1 MSRSRA
7 LAGIV
12 SRRKTAGTSWRYGVG
27 VTESEEIPKTHIS
40 AEMTAAVGREFGRRQ
55 AFPISES
62 DIRKWAIA
70 VYYPEDPPRTF
81 WDAAYAATTV
91 HGGIV
96 APEDFNP
103 FAWMA
108 ADPPGIR
115 HGGYVGIEASLGV
128 EPPKTGFI
136 LNGGLEVTY
145 GVRMRPGDLITSVST
160 LTGYLERQ
168 GRLGLMLFSTQLDT
182 WTNQRDELVKSAE
195 MTLIRY

>member
-1 MSRSRA
+1 VEV
-7 LAGIV
+7 G
-12 SRRKTAGTSWRYGVG
+12 GRYGSG
-27 VTESEEIPKTHIS
+27 VTDSEDVLKSHIS
-40 AEMTAAVGREFGRRQ
+40 PEMTAAIGGEFGRRQ
-55 AFPISES
+55 SFPISDS

-70 VYYPEDPPRTF
+70 IYYPEDPPRLF

-96 APEDFNP
+96 APEEFNP
-103 FAWMA
+103 FSWMS

-128 EPPKTGFI
+128 EPPDTGFV

-145 GVRMRPGDLITSVST
+145 GVRMRPGDVITSVST
-160 LTGYLERQ
+160 LTGYQERH
-168 GRLGLMLFSTQLDT
+168 GRLGLMLFSTQSDR
-182 WTNQRDELVKSAE
+182 WTNQDDELVKSTS

>member
-1 MSRSRA
+1 MA
-7 LAGIV
+7 NV
-12 SRRKTAGTSWRYGVG
+12 PDTQ
-27 VTESEEIPKTHIS
+27 EIPTSYIS
-40 AEMTAAVGREFGRRQ
+40 AEMSAAVGSELGRRRS
-55 AFPISES
+55 FPISAS

-70 VYYPEDPPRTF
+70 VYYPEDPPRLF
-81 WDAAYAATTV
+81 WDEDYAATTV

-115 HGGYVGIEASLGV
+115 RAGDGGGVTLEATLGL
-128 EPPKTGFI
+128 EPPKTTFN

-145 GVRMRPGDLITSVST
+145 GARMRPGDVITAVSS
-160 LTGYLERQ
+160 LSGYQERQ
-168 GRLGLMLFSTQLDT
+168 GRLGLMLFTTQSDR
-182 WTNQRDELVKSAE
+182 WTNQDGVLVKSSS

>member
-1 MSRSRA
+1 MFAEALPRCPVNKTSGRSQ
-7 LAGIV
+7 
-12 SRRKTAGTSWRYGVG
+12 RYGVG
-27 VTESEEIPKTHIS
+27 VTESKEIPKTHIS

-70 VYYPEDPPRTF
+70 VYYPEDPPRLF
-81 WDAAYAATTV
+81 WDAAYAATTA
-91 HGGIV
+91 HGVIV

-115 HGGYVGIEASLGV
+115 HGGYVGIEGSLGV
-128 EPPKTGFI
+128 EPPNTGFI

-145 GVRMRPGDLITSVST
+145 GVRMRPGDVITSVST
-160 LTGYLERQ
+160 LTGYSERE
-168 GRLGLMLFSTQLDT
+168 GRLGLMLFSTQRDE

>member
-1 MSRSRA
+1 
-7 LAGIV
+7 
-12 SRRKTAGTSWRYGVG
+12 
-27 VTESEEIPKTHIS
+27 
-40 AEMTAAVGREFGRRQ
+40 MTAAVGREFGQRRS
-55 AFPISES
+55 FPISDS

-70 VYYPEDPPRTF
+70 VYYPEDPPRLF

-103 FAWMA
+103 FAWMS

-115 HGGYVGIEASLGV
+115 HGGYVGLEASLGV
-128 EPPKTGFI
+128 EPPSTEFM

-145 GVRMRPGDLITSVST
+145 GVRMRPGDVITAVST
-160 LTGYLERQ
+160 LTGYQERQ
-168 GRLGLMLFSTQLDT
+168 GRLGLMLFTTQLDR
-182 WTNQRDELVKSAE
+182 WTNQDDELVKSAS